1 MPVNK
6 DALLRYHV
14 IDLCLQNKSRKWTW
28 DKLAQKCTDA
38 VNEGTASFKTNI
50 FSKRTIETDI
60 VAMKSEALGYF
71 APIEKDKDGSFY
83 YTDPHFSIRNCTLNE
98 NDLQHLKYAID
109 ILKCYRGF
117 GLVNGLEDVFQK
129 LENKY
134 LLKKQQ
140 NLASIVQFESTPL
153 AEGLNWLAIL
163 IKKII
168 DKEPI
173 TISYQR
179 FDSDIIK
186 THDVHPYF
194 LKEYRGRWYLLGLNH
209 KHNRLQTFALDR
221 LQSVLPNTLQYFEKD
236 KPNPQVFFQNTIGV
250 SMVEKESIEVQLRF
264 SVQQSKYILSQPIHT
279 SQEIISQNET
289 GLKVKINVVENYELL
304 TTLLSFGKEV
314 EVLSPAS
321 LRNSLIDILK
331 QMIQQ
336 YNN

>member
-14 IDLCLQNKSRKWTW
+14 IDLCLQNKSKKWTW
-28 DKLAQKCTDA
+28 DKLAQKCTNA
-38 VNEGTASFKTNI
+38 LSEGTSSLKVNS

-71 APIEKDKDGSFY
+71 APIEKDKDGSFF
-83 YTDPHFSIRNCTLNE
+83 YTDPHFSIRNCTLTK

-117 GLVNGLEDVFQK
+117 GLINGLEGVFQK
-129 LENKY
+129 LESKFIAKEQKD
-134 LLKKQQ
+134 LG
-140 NLASIVQFESTPL
+140 AIIQFESTPL
-153 AEGLNWLAIL
+153 AQGLNWLEL
-163 IKKII
+163 LTKKII
-168 DKEPI
+168 EKEVI

-194 LKEYRGRWYLLGLNH
+194 LKEYRGRWYMLGLNH

-221 LQSVLPNTLQYFEKD
+221 LQTVSPNSLQYLEKD

-250 SMVEKESIEVQLRF
+250 SMVEKESIEVQLQF
-264 SVQQSKYILSQPIHT
+264 SFQQSKYILSQPIHT
-279 SQEIISQNET
+279 SQEIISEDET
-289 GLKVKINVVENYELL
+289 GLKLKINVVENYELL

-314 EVLSPAS
+314 EVLSPTS
-321 LRNSLIDILK
+321 VRNSLIEILK
-331 QMIQQ
+331 QMMQQ